1 LGVTSLFPLS
11 TDEMGKRY
19 RSKLHSTERRR
30 TGMAADTWTM
40 REAFHAVSPCR
51 TTTTSVDNSSP
62 AAAPAPG
69 AGVGDMALGWC
80 SWRPLQAGLDPTFHL
95 MPAGC
100 GADGRFQEAAGGL
113 LVDRCLWTERK
124 TGREG
129 LIRAPTQGAYSLS
142 YSGYVTVLVLLTT
155 TKLQP
160 SQCLAFL
167 QAE

>member
-51 TTTTSVDNSSP
+51 TTTTSVDSSSP
-62 AAAPAPG
+62 APAPG
-69 AGVGDMALGWC
+69 AGVGDMALGWY

-129 LIRAPTQGAYSLS
+129 DSSEPPPRGIFSVLFRVRDGACLADHHQTPTQSMPCIPAS
-142 YSGYVTVLVLLTT
+142 
-155 TKLQP
+155 
-160 SQCLAFL
+160 
-167 QAE
+167 